1 MYTIIFVGRLTL
13 EPTHLQKGLPG
24 LIQRHSCIQVASGT
38 AIQPQSLQW
47 GKTAIP
53 TTTHRQEWHCS
64 WKKIRPFN
72 HGNPFSSGSCDDKMR
87 LVYPCNGCY
96 GISPE
101 SICE

>member
-47 GKTAIP
+47 GKKLQYPPQPIGKSGAVP
-53 TTTHRQEWHCS
+53 G
-64 WKKIRPFN
+64 KK
-72 HGNPFSSGSCDDKMR
+72 
-87 LVYPCNGCY
+87 
-96 GISPE
+96 
-101 SICE
+101 